1 VASPPQ
7 PWSPHGTHRRPVPPV
22 LTDTATATPAAR
34 GASLA
39 LVLLVVERFLVAFD
53 TALFGFLFLILGLVL
68 AIEGYDWWPQAG
80 RMMVA
85 LGLVF
90 VASRVVADIFPFTLL
105 F

>member
-1 VASPPQ
+1 MERIDSPSLQ
-7 PWSPHGTHRRPVPPV
+7 L

-39 LVLLVVERFLVAFD
+39 VALLFVDRFLVAFD

-80 RMMVA
+80 RTMAA

-90 VASRVVADIFPFTLL
+90 VASRVVADLFPFYLV